1 VRAYIIRRLLMMVPT
16 LFGVTLVTFV
26 VMQFAPGDPLKMQLG
41 QGGTQGES
49 GATREAFL
57 HQRRQWK
64 LDKPAM
70 INSRWFADYSAETRA
85 ASQIQGL
92 TDEALRERLER
103 MVSAPDPLLEFS
115 RTLGIEG
122 FDAQFADP
130 ARRAEL
136 VPRIRIGVQVLI
148 EETIA
153 EHGIKFFVA
162 LLDDPDVSIRMGA
175 IRSLSLCTLGDP
187 FVYTYSR
194 EPEPEETEKVVTTW
208 RIWWE
213 REQASFKPLTPE
225 RRKEIETSFQALV
238 AEPSRG
244 KILDG
249 VGIYSKEDA
258 PFFAETLLGGS
269 ALKEKY
275 VSSIALRTI
284 IGRPLKVDV
293 KIGDPEPAVRAV
305 ADNWKAFFRI
315 NSGRFDPGFPKK
327 IWYFFTDT
335 QYANSLVKLVTFNFG
350 RSMVKPYD
358 PVGPNI
364 WRAAKVSAPIML
376 LSQAIVY
383 LIAVPIGVYCAVRRG
398 KWQDRA
404 MTTSL
409 FVLYSI
415 PPVVMG
421 MLFLTF
427 FCFGTFLKIFPMYG
441 LHSEGYENFGAAR
454 LTFDYLWHI
463 VGPLVCLSLSQ
474 MASLAM
480 FGRSS
485 MLDVVNQDYIRT
497 ARAKGLDG
505 RSVILKHAMRN
516 ALIPVITLFSNFI
529 PALLGGSV
537 IVEYL
542 FGIPGMGRLSYD
554 SIQAKDYNTVMAIIY
569 LDAII
574 VMLSILFSDLLYV
587 LVDPRIS
594 FSKADGGA

>member
-1 VRAYIIRRLLMMVPT
+1 MVPT

-41 QGGTQGES
+41 QGGSQGES

-70 INSRWFADYSAETRA
+70 LNRRWFTDYVDA
-85 ASQIQGL
+85 ARSCARIQGL
-92 TDEALRERLER
+92 PDEALRGLLDR
-103 MVSAPDPLLEFS
+103 MAAAPDALVPFL
-115 RTLGIEG
+115 RDLGIEG
-122 FDAQFADP
+122 FDAQLADA

-136 VPRIRIGVQVLI
+136 VPRVKIGVQVLI

-153 EHGIKFFVA
+153 EHGIKSFVG
-162 LLDDPDVSIRMGA
+162 LLDDPDLSIRTGA

-187 FVYTYSR
+187 FIYTYSK
-194 EPEPEETEKVVTTW
+194 EPEAEETEKVVTTW
-208 RIWWE
+208 KIWWE
-213 REQASFKPLTPE
+213 REKESFKPIPE
-225 RRKEIETSFQALV
+225 DRKKQLQDSFKTLV

-249 VGIYSKEDA
+249 VSAYSKADA
-258 PFFAETLLGGS
+258 PFFAETLLGDS
-269 ALKEKY
+269 TLQQKY
-275 VSSIALRTI
+275 VASIALRTI

-293 KIGDPEPAVRAV
+293 KIGDTEPSVRAV
-305 ADNWKAFFRI
+305 AENWKAFFRI
-315 NSGRFDPGFPKK
+315 NASRYDPGFLRKL
-327 IWYFFTDT
+327 WYLFTDT

-358 PVGPNI
+358 PVGPQI

-376 LSQAIVY
+376 LSETIVY
-383 LIAVPIGVYCAVRRG
+383 LLAVPIGVYCAVRRG
-398 KWQDRA
+398 KWQDRSI
-404 MTTSL
+404 TLSL

-415 PPVVMG
+415 PPVLVG

-441 LHSEGYENFGAAR
+441 LHSEGYEGFGAFR
-454 LTFDYLWHI
+454 LSMDYVWHI
-463 VGPLVCLSLSQ
+463 VGPLLCLSLYQ

-505 RSVILKHAMRN
+505 RTVIMKHAMRN

-554 SIQAKDYNTVMAIIY
+554 AIQAKDYNSVMAIIY

-574 VMLSILFSDLLYV
+574 VMLSILLSDMLYV

>member
-1 VRAYIIRRLLMMVPT
+1 VRAYIIRRLLLMVPT
-16 LFGVTLVTFV
+16 LFGVTLVTFA

-41 QGGTQGES
+41 QGGSQGES

-70 INSRWFADYSAETRA
+70 FNRRWFTDYAGPARSSAL
-85 ASQIQGL
+85 IQGL
-92 TDEALRERLER
+92 SDDAIRALLDRLAA
-103 MVSAPDPLLEFS
+103 SPDPLLPFL
-115 RTLGIEG
+115 RGLGIEL
-122 FDAQFADP
+122 FDAQLADP
-130 ARRAEL
+130 TRRPEL
-136 VPRIRIGVQVLI
+136 VPRVKIGVQVLV

-162 LLDDPDVSIRMGA
+162 LLDDPDLPIRIGA
-175 IRSLSLCTLGDP
+175 IRCLTLCTLGDP
-187 FVYTYSR
+187 FIYTYSK
-194 EPEPEETEKVVTTW
+194 EPEDEETEKVVTTW

-213 REQASFKPLTPE
+213 REKETFKAIPEDRRNQIQESFRKLT
-225 RRKEIETSFQALV
+225 T
-238 AEPSRG
+238 EPSRG

-249 VGIYSKEDA
+249 VTAYGRADV
-258 PFFAETLLGGS
+258 PFFAERLLADSTLQ
-269 ALKEKY
+269 EKY
-275 VSSIALRTI
+275 VASIALRTI

-293 KIGDPEPAVRAV
+293 KIGDAEGPARAV
-305 ADNWKAFFRI
+305 AENWKAFFRI
-315 NSGRFDPGFPKK
+315 NTGRYDPGFPTK

-358 PVGPNI
+358 PVGPQI

-376 LSQAIVY
+376 LSETIVY
-383 LIAVPIGVYCAVRRG
+383 LVAVPIGVYCAVRRG

-404 MTTSL
+404 ITLSL

-415 PPVVMG
+415 PPVLVG

-441 LHSEGYENFGAAR
+441 LHAEGYETFGGLR
-454 LTFDYLWHI
+454 LTADYFWHI
-463 VGPLVCLSLSQ
+463 LGPLLCLSLYQ

-485 MLDVVNQDYIRT
+485 MLDVINQDFIRT

-505 RSVILKHAMRN
+505 RTVIMKHALRN

-554 SIQAKDYNTVMAIIY
+554 SIQAKDYNSVMAIIY

-574 VMLSILFSDLLYV
+574 VMLSILLSDLLYV